1 MDRITRKSLK
11 DDRFAAE
18 VTHSVEFLS
27 AHRRQSLLYGGI
39 GVAVLALVLGIYFYR
54 QHRQTASH
62 DALAKGLE
70 TYRALVTEED
80 RAGRVTFKTEQA
92 KQDQA
97 LKDFQAVVSGFSGT
111 TEAKIA
117 SYYVGLVYRDLGKL
131 PEAQKQFEQVIA
143 GRQDDVTA
151 LARLTLA
158 EVYTAN
164 GKPEEARKMYDFLVK
179 NPTDSVPEPRAQL
192 AMARFL
198 EKDQPQQARQLL
210 LELQKRTCPVA
221 VTAGAMLRQLGQ

>member
-11 DDRFAAE
+11 GDRFAVE

-39 GVAVLALVLGIYFYR
+39 GVAVLALVLGVYFYR
-54 QHRQTASH
+54 EHRQSASH
-62 DALAKGLE
+62 NALAKALE

-80 RAGRVTFKTEQA
+80 RPGRVTFKTEQA

-111 TEAKIA
+111 QEAKVA
-117 SYYVGLVYRDLGKL
+117 SYYIGLVYRDKGNL
-131 PEAQKQFEQVIA
+131 PEAQKQLEQVIA
-143 GRQDDVTA
+143 SRQDDVTS

-158 EVYTAN
+158 EIYIST
-164 GKPEEARKMYDFLVK
+164 GKPEEARKIYDFLIK

-198 EKDQPQQARQLL
+198 EKAQPQQARQLL
-210 LELQKRTCPVA
+210 LELEKRPGPVS
-221 VTAGAMLRQLGQ
+221 VTAGTMLRQLGQ